1 MLDYTYTFTWINTGE
16 QQNYGFIYASSVFV
30 SYKFHHEEPTSARAK
45 FRRGVRKV
53 DPNLAGSKV
62 LFDFVVLKD
71 FLLIVKYCL
80 LIVKYCFSLWNT
92 TFSLWNTLSSH
103 RERVSFHAEVHCLL
117 IVKFCYQ
124 HERFSFHWEIRCLL
138 IVKYCLLIVNY
149 CLLILRGFL
158 FMEKYTVFWLW
169 RTVFSSWKVFFSLR
183 NTLSS
188 PYNRLSSNCLGK
200 PQNIGKLLG
209 KACLQG
215 RLGSCGLSFA
225 REVPPLLFQSHFTF
239 LHSRLQNKLDSHA
252 HPATLSSLPSCVI
265 DASVSRT
272 EYSLS
277 RLLPWSPRLGT
288 ARGQRISVID
298 FSTSIKVDYWI
309 LIVTGRR
316 LWILIYCTSVSEV
329 VLEQRWR
336 IDWQMSTAIEITSH
350 IASVLYFGS
359 WKSLTKYEVL
369 TTYF

>member
-1 MLDYTYTFTWINTGE
+1 MKYTI
-16 QQNYGFIYASSVFV
+16 I
-30 SYKFHHEEPTSARAK
+30 
-45 FRRGVRKV
+45 
-53 DPNLAGSKV
+53 
-62 LFDFVVLKD
+62 
-71 FLLIVKYCL
+71 
-80 LIVKYCFSLWNT
+80 SLWSIV
-92 TFSLWNTLSSH
+92 FLFWNTVSH
-103 RERVSFHAEVHCLL
+103 CEIHCLL
-117 IVKFCYQ
+117 IVRGVLFTQKYTISWLWNSVLIMKDF
-124 HERFSFHWEIRCLL
+124 LL
-138 IVKYCLLIVNY
+138 T
-149 CLLILRGFL
+149 
-158 FMEKYTVFWLW
+158 ETYTVFWVW
-169 RTVFSSWKVFFSLR
+169 STVFSSWKVFFSLR

-188 PYNRLSSNCLGK
+188 PYDRLSSHCLGK

-239 LHSRLQNKLDSHA
+239 LHSRLQNKLGSHTR
-252 HPATLSSLPSCVI
+252 PVKLSSLPSCVM

-298 FSTSIKVDYWI
+298 FSTSIKADYWI

-329 VLEQRWR
+329 VLWEVAVNLRLRVGATVTNRWGN
-336 IDWQMSTAIEITSH
+336 
-350 IASVLYFGS
+350 VYG
-359 WKSLTKYEVL
+359 Y
-369 TTYF
+369 

>member
-1 MLDYTYTFTWINTGE
+1 MKYT
-16 QQNYGFIYASSVFV
+16 
-30 SYKFHHEEPTSARAK
+30 H
-45 FRRGVRKV
+45 
-53 DPNLAGSKV
+53 
-62 LFDFVVLKD
+62 
-71 FLLIVKYCL
+71 LIVKYTIISLWSIVFLLWNTVSYCKILSFHCEVHCL
-80 LIVKYCFSLWNT
+80 LIVRGFLFMQKYTVFWLWNSVSSWKIFFSLRNI
-92 TFSLWNTLSSH
+92 LSSH
-103 RERVSFHAEVHCLL
+103 REVLSSHCELLSPHLERFSFHGEVHCLL
-117 IVKFCYQ
+117 IVKN
-124 HERFSFHWEIRCLL
+124 CLL
-138 IVKYCLLIVNY
+138 IVKCFLLT
-149 CLLILRGFL
+149 
-158 FMEKYTVFWLW
+158 EKYM
-169 RTVFSSWKVFFSLR
+169 
-183 NTLSS
+183 SS
-188 PYNRLSSNCLGK
+188 PYDRLSSHCLGK

-225 REVPPLLFQSHFTF
+225 REVPPLLFQSHLTF

-252 HPATLSSLPSCVI
+252 RPATLSSLPSCVM

-329 VLEQRWR
+329 VLWDVAVNLRLRVGATVTNRLANVYGYQ
-336 IDWQMSTAIEITSH
+336 
-350 IASVLYFGS
+350 
-359 WKSLTKYEVL
+359 
-369 TTYF
+369 

>member
-1 MLDYTYTFTWINTGE
+1 M
-16 QQNYGFIYASSVFV
+16 
-30 SYKFHHEEPTSARAK
+30 
-45 FRRGVRKV
+45 
-53 DPNLAGSKV
+53 
-62 LFDFVVLKD
+62 
-71 FLLIVKYCL
+71 KYN
-80 LIVKYCFSLWNT
+80 IISLWNILI
-92 TFSLWNTLSSH
+92 SLWNTLSSH
-103 RERVSFHAEVHCLL
+103 CEVLSSYCEILFL
-117 IVKFCYQ
+117 TVKYWLFIVKYTVFWLWNSVIIMKDFLFPEKYFNFPETVL
-124 HERFSFHWEIRCLL
+124 HCLL

-158 FMEKYTVFWLW
+158 FIEKYIVFWLW
-169 RTVFSSWKVFFSLR
+169 RTVFSSWKVFFSLT
-183 NTLSS
+183 NTLSF
-188 PYNRLSSNCLGK
+188 PYDRLSSHCLVK
-200 PQNIGKLLG
+200 PQNIGKLHG

-252 HPATLSSLPSCVI
+252 RPATLSSLPSCVM

-272 EYSLS
+272 GYSLS

-298 FSTSIKVDYWI
+298 FSTSIKADYWI

-329 VLEQRWR
+329 VLWEVAVNLRLLVGTTVTNRWANVYGY
-336 IDWQMSTAIEITSH
+336 Q
-350 IASVLYFGS
+350 
-359 WKSLTKYEVL
+359 
-369 TTYF
+369 

>member
-1 MLDYTYTFTWINTGE
+1 MKYT
-16 QQNYGFIYASSVFV
+16 VF
-30 SYKFHHEEPTSARAK
+30 
-45 FRRGVRKV
+45 
-53 DPNLAGSKV
+53 
-62 LFDFVVLKD
+62 
-71 FLLIVKYCL
+71 
-80 LIVKYCFSLWNT
+80 
-92 TFSLWNTLSSH
+92 SH
-103 RERVSFHAEVHCLL
+103 CGVHCLL
-117 IVKFCYQ
+117 IVKFNIISLWRIVFLLWNTVSHC
-124 HERFSFHWEIRCLL
+124 EILSFHCEIHCLL

-169 RTVFSSWKVFFSLR
+169 RTVFSSRKVFFSLR

-188 PYNRLSSNCLGK
+188 PYDRLSSHCLGK

-215 RLGSCGLSFA
+215 RLGSCGLRFA

-239 LHSRLQNKLDSHA
+239 LHRRLQNKLDSHA
-252 HPATLSSLPSCVI
+252 HPATLSSLPSCVMN
-265 DASVSRT
+265 ASVSRT

-329 VLEQRWR
+329 VLW
-336 IDWQMSTAIEITSH
+336 
-350 IASVLYFGS
+350 
-359 WKSLTKYEVL
+359 EVAVNL
-369 TTYF
+369 RLRVGATVTNRLANVYGYQ